1 MKDSIAHRFQR
12 SWWLVSKDF
21 VSWYSVA
28 SSRPTT
34 CGPLPAQFRTLA
46 PQEHFLTLSSV
57 SGQASVVYTYLGW
70 STPSYSELLLHR
82 VPAAECPCDC
92 DPLLLRQGLQF
103 RRRPSAAPLRQ
114 GSVMA
119 LLLRVLLAHAL
130 SPCAASLLTFQYQS

>member
-1 MKDSIAHRFQR
+1 MASFKRFCELVFGCIVTSNNLR
-12 SWWLVSKDF
+12 SSF
-21 VSWYSVA
+21 C
-28 SSRPTT
+28 PTW
-34 CGPLPAQFRTLA
+34 QFRTLA